1 METTK
6 IIELLS
12 YTLPAI
18 ITGVVAYYFFNLH
31 TKNEEGRR
39 RYLLNKD
46 TQKDALPLRLQ
57 AFERMTLFLE
67 RINPGK
73 LLIRLSP
80 NSENKND
87 YENLLISNIEQEFE
101 HNLTQQIYMSDECW
115 TIIVTAKNV
124 NTKIWLGGNVWQPN
138 EGQVRVSFYCKKGKF
153 YFEGNT
159 DGYVSH
165 QLATPLVKNV
175 CGRTAVVTPEIP
187 LVVTPKSDHVCDTD
201 TTSKLHQGKS
211 YKYCKNGE
219 KYYFIGTAGEFKTKH
234 PNWTE
239 ATGKGL
245 ESIKT
250 MIGPVFD
257 KIP

>member
-80 NSENKND
+80 NSEDKND
-87 YENLLISNIEQEFE
+87 YENLLISSIEQEFE

-115 TIIVTAKNV
+115 TVIVTAKNATIQMIRRTNMSDRV
-124 NTKIWLGGNVWQPN
+124 DTANKLREVIMNDLMNKQSPSAVALSYIKN
-138 EGQVRVSFYCKKGKF
+138 E
-153 YFEGNT
+153 
-159 DGYVSH
+159 
-165 QLATPLVKNV
+165 VKY
-175 CGRTAVVTPEIP
+175 
-187 LVVTPKSDHVCDTD
+187 L
-201 TTSKLHQGKS
+201 
-211 YKYCKNGE
+211 
-219 KYYFIGTAGEFKTKH
+219 F
-234 PNWTE
+234 
-239 ATGKGL
+239 
-245 ESIKT
+245 
-250 MIGPVFD
+250 
-257 KIP
+257 